1 MMEDMSDLR
10 LVLNCGGS
18 MRLVFEGRAH
28 KLKYTEVTA
37 VINENITLKPARLR
51 EQRQVQ
57 EMLHQFTTAKLGEED
72 YITEVFLVDVLYV
85 QSKWLDE
92 VLLGEEPCIVNK
104 TTVIDP
110 KEDIS
115 LGSLTAEF
123 LKSSIGNIAY
133 IMDQFIDQ
141 DPDDKRSSKARWD
154 VLDVTSCYPE
164 ILHERKRTG
173 RQLTILDGFII
184 KK

>member
-1 MMEDMSDLR
+1 MREIMLCYVHYLSHNDGLSNDDLKQ
-10 LVLNCGGS
+10 L
-18 MRLVFEGRAH
+18 A
-28 KLKYTEVTA
+28 
-37 VINENITLKPARLR
+37 
-51 EQRQVQ
+51 
-57 EMLHQFTTAKLGEED
+57 
-72 YITEVFLVDVLYV
+72 
-85 QSKWLDE
+85 
-92 VLLGEEPCIVNK
+92 EPCIVNK

-123 LKSSIGNIAY
+123 LKSSIGNIAH

-141 DPDDKRSSKARWD
+141 NPDDKRSSKARWD

-164 ILHERKRTG
+164 ILHERKRTE

-184 KK
+184 KKCKVEESKAGLSSQ

>member
-1 MMEDMSDLR
+1 MYVLFFSSSHPLELHVLCSLSHNDGLSNDDLKQ
-10 LVLNCGGS
+10 L
-18 MRLVFEGRAH
+18 A
-28 KLKYTEVTA
+28 
-37 VINENITLKPARLR
+37 
-51 EQRQVQ
+51 
-57 EMLHQFTTAKLGEED
+57 
-72 YITEVFLVDVLYV
+72 
-85 QSKWLDE
+85 
-92 VLLGEEPCIVNK
+92 EPCIVNK

-184 KK
+184 KKCKVEESKAGLSSQ

>member
-1 MMEDMSDLR
+1 MYR
-10 LVLNCGGS
+10 LAEVEVAALYP
-18 MRLVFEGRAH
+18 RIR
-28 KLKYTEVTA
+28 EVTPNCS
-37 VINENITLKPARLR
+37 VLCSLSHNDGLSNDDLKQLA
-51 EQRQVQ
+51 
-57 EMLHQFTTAKLGEED
+57 
-72 YITEVFLVDVLYV
+72 
-85 QSKWLDE
+85 
-92 VLLGEEPCIVNK
+92 EPCIVNK

-123 LKSSIGNIAY
+123 LKSSIGNIAH

-141 DPDDKRSSKARWD
+141 NPDDKRSSKARWD

-164 ILHERKRTG
+164 ILHERKRTE

-184 KK
+184 KKCKVEESKAGLSSQ